1 MNLLK
6 QIHLLTEAD
15 DLKKVDKA
23 PLFKPEEKT
32 SDETD
37 SKDNAKTDK
46 SASEPEPEADDTQS
60 NPDDSD
66 SNTDTQSTQDS
77 DTQDVGTIVAQQGF
91 EKESRE
97 MFAFGK
103 TRKVTV
109 LTKTEPLG
117 GLEVTYQY
125 LINPKT
131 GSWTLRACLKGQ
143 SDEDMV
149 EFHKGEDPA
158 SLIDSLKKSQRITP
172 EQAVNNL
179 NPPADPKAE

>member
-1 MNLLK
+1 MSLLK
-6 QIHLLTEAD
+6 QIHLLTED
-15 DLKKVDKA
+15 DDAKKVDKA
-23 PLFKPEEKT
+23 PLFKGDEKAPKEKEAAPEEKPDEEPAEPESTEEPEQKPEET
-32 SDETD
+32 SDEP
-37 SKDNAKTDK
+37 
-46 SASEPEPEADDTQS
+46 SEEA
-60 NPDDSD
+60 PKE
-66 SNTDTQSTQDS
+66 
-77 DTQDVGTIVAQQGF
+77 DVGTVVADQGF
-91 EKESRE
+91 EKDSRE

-117 GLEVTYQY
+117 GLEITYQY

-149 EFHKGEDPA
+149 EFHKGEDPT
-158 SLIDSLKKSQRITP
+158 SLIDSLKKSERITP